1 MNTLKIAVIATV
13 AVLAIAA
20 LGAGFV
26 LAQTPT
32 PPALWGN
39 GYGMMGG
46 NGGYGMM
53 GGYGYQNGTPA
64 SGYGYGMMG
73 NFAQNGDGYAS
84 LRVNN
89 MHQWMTTNGGMHT
102 LVWNGLADALN
113 LTPDGLNEQLAS
125 GKTLTQIAEAQSV
138 SQEQLAAALETSVK
152 AGLDKAVADGVL
164 TQVQADQMLG
174 HMAGNY
180 AWMISQ
186 MGAGA
191 GAGFGPGGCHGNFV
205 PPSNS

>member
-13 AVLAIAA
+13 AVLAIAV

-32 PPALWGN
+32 PPAPWGN

-46 NGGYGMM
+46 NSGYGMM

-64 SGYGYGMMG
+64 PGYGYGMMG

-89 MHQWMTTNGGMHT
+89 MHQWMYTSGGMHT
-102 LVWNGLADALN
+102 LVWNGLADAIG
-113 LTPDGLNEQLAS
+113 LTPDELNAELAS
-125 GKTLTQIAEAQSV
+125 GKTLTQIAEAKGV
-138 SQEQLAAALETSVK
+138 SQEQLAAGLETSVK
-152 AGLDKAVADGVL
+152 AGLDKAVADGAL
-164 TQVQADQMLG
+164 TQAQADQMLG

-186 MGAGA
+186 MGAS
-191 GAGFGPGGCHGNFV
+191 AGFGPGGCHGNFA

>member
-32 PPALWGN
+32 PPAPWGN

-53 GGYGYQNGTPA
+53 G
-64 SGYGYGMMG
+64 
-73 NFAQNGDGYAS
+73 NFAQNGDGYAWM
-84 LRVNN
+84 NN

-113 LTPDGLNEQLAS
+113 LTPEGLNEQLAS
-125 GKTLTQIAEAQSV
+125 GKTLTQIAEAQGV
-138 SQEQLAAALETSVK
+138 SQEQLAVALETSVK
-152 AGLDKAVADGVL
+152 AGLDKAVADGAL

-191 GAGFGPGGCHGNFV
+191 GAGFGPGGYHGNFV
-205 PPSNS
+205 PQNNS